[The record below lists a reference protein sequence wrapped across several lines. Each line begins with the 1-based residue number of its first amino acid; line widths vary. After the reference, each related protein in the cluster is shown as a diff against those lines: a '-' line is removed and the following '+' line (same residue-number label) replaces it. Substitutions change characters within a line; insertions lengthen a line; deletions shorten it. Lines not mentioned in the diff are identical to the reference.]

1 MRAIFFDRDNTLTKD
16 EGYCHR
22 IDDFAWL
29 DGAPQALRLLKD
41 QQIPV
46 FIVTNQGGIGR
57 GIFTE
62 TQMQDFHRHLCLKAS
77 REGGPITDIAFCPHH
92 PLAQDEAMRDCQCR
106 KPEIGLFLQ
115 LQKKWNITLSQ
126 SVMIGDRDSDV
137 IAGQAAGMA
146 SYLSDPTKPLDE
158 LIKMVIDKHFQR

>member
-1 MRAIFFDRDNTLTKD
+1 MRAIFFDRDNTLTRD

-22 IDDFAWL
+22 VDDFAWL
-29 DGAPQALRLLKD
+29 DGVTKALRLLKD
-41 QQIPV
+41 RQIPV

-62 TQMQDFHRHLCLKAS
+62 TQMHDFHHHLNTQATQ
-77 REGGPITDIAFCPHH
+77 EGGHITDIAFCPHH
-92 PLAQDEAMRDCQCR
+92 PLAEDEAMRACQCR
-106 KPEIGLFLQ
+106 KPEIGMFLQ

-137 IAGQAAGMA
+137 IAGKAAGMTA
-146 SYLSDPTKPLDE
+146 YLSDPTKPLDE
-158 LIKMVIDKHFQR
+158 LIKMVIDKHFKR